1 MIIRYS
7 QRDKD
12 EINRVIKPLEEEQ
25 KDLLSQIISLP
36 EDHFTVIDGLAKPTS
51 EEAKDLVRRENE
63 CRERLWKAS
72 NDLYNRIEDRR
83 FNSLSSRQRIIAD
96 AHTQTDAIIEHLI
109 KALKLAER
117 DVNDPLQ
124 IQKDTAPLTKI
135 WNAKIIRSIQA
146 SGGDTTKLDASLII
160 DLIKKDLHRHYGKL
174 NSQDKRE
181 LTEYIKQTV
190 TKAIPQPKKLP
201 SGYFKAFYDKHIN
214 AISYLNSQF
223 IEPTIYKDG
232 QSKEILPGITVGD
245 FTFYFENIDETLIK
259 LGVETHKIIL
269 YAVSIFTKQKP
280 KDNIVYFSLND
291 YLNETRP
298 DLPPTRKRIYKKRLE
313 QYIDTIP
320 TITIPY
326 IRRIPKGHGKKGYIT
341 SKGRLALFP
350 RAETDTTNMGLIEF
364 KDEIAKNIKKSSVA
378 QYPRKIFHIK
388 ANDPN
393 TYRIA
398 LALSERYSNFKNVI
412 NGTETIIGIN
422 TLWQKTNLP
431 TPEDTDSHYKR
442 DIIEVIEGSLNKLRD
457 TYGILKSWYYIRPK
471 RGEETPQERRLSRR
485 EVEEIRSDLLKWR
498 NSYIAFEMEEEI
510 PNLADKA
517 KEYQK
522 IQETK
527 LLEKREKEAIKAA
540 KALEKIEGK
549 TNSNGLRA

>member
-7 QRDKD
+7 QKDKD
-12 EINRVIKPLEEEQ
+12 EINRVIKPLEEEHR
-25 KDLLSQIISLP
+25 DLLSRLLSLP
-36 EDHFTVIDGLAKPTS
+36 EDHFTIIDGLTKPTS
-51 EEAKDLVRRENE
+51 EEANDLIRRENE

-72 NDLYNRIEDRR
+72 NDLYNSIEDRR

-117 DVNDPLQ
+117 DVKDPLQ
-124 IQKDTAPLTKI
+124 IQKDIAPLTKI

-174 NSQDKRE
+174 NSQDKKE

-431 TPEDTDSHYKR
+431 TPEETDSHYKR

-471 RGEETPQERRLSRR
+471 RGEETPQERRLSGR

-549 TNSNGLRA
+549 TNSNGLRV